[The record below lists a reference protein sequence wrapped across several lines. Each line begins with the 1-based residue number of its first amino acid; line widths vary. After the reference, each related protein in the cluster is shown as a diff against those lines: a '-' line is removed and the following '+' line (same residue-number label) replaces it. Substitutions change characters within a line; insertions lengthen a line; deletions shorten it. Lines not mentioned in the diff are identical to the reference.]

1 MVLGSWLISI
11 VINVTGAFIIVST
24 PQQWK
29 SQEKLFSEAVKMVPL
44 ASIATSL
51 ILLLIWKLSFLQC
64 NTVEGLGVL
73 PHNDR
78 RANIAQ
84 K

>member
-1 MVLGSWLISI
+1 
-11 VINVTGAFIIVST
+11 
-24 PQQWK
+24 
-29 SQEKLFSEAVKMVPL
+29 MVPL
-44 ASIATSL
+44 ASVAASL

-64 NTVEGLGVL
+64 NIVEGLGVL